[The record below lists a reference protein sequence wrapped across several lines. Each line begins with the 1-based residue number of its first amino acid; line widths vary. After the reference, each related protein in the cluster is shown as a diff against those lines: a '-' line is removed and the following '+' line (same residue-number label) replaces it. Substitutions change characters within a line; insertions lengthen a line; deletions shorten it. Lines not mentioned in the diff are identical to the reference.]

1 LGQADFVIA
10 PVFGQPI
17 LVKRGWRRAVPKN
30 LAGDQAMTTNR
41 ILQLLPMAA
50 MCLLFTSCFD
60 SKVPLSDPAK
70 SKADER
76 LVGVWRLRNDDGACL

>member
-1 LGQADFVIA
+1 
-10 PVFGQPI
+10 
-17 LVKRGWRRAVPKN
+17 
-30 LAGDQAMTTNR
+30 MTTNR